1 MNKRD
6 LSDTPDP
13 VREAYARKL
22 NKMACDLEKAA
33 RNGRDF
39 IKHTEQLGGLWCVVA
54 ALRNLAEEFDPG
66 GVLLPPGV
74 PFCFPPDED
83 SIQ

>member
-1 MNKRD
+1 MNRRD
-6 LSDTPDP
+6 ISETPNP

-22 NKMACDLEKAA
+22 SKMARDLEKAA

-39 IKHTEQLGGLWCVVA
+39 IKGTDQLSGVWCIIA

-74 PFCFPPDED
+74 PFCFPPDDD
-83 SIQ
+83 SIR